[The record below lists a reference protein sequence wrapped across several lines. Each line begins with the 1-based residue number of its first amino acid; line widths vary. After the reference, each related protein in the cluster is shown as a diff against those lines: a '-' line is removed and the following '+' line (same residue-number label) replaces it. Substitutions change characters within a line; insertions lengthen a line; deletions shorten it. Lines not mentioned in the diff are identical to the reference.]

1 MENKTN
7 KNKNEGMFSIFVS
20 KKYFEIPNLSI
31 FLFDSFGRTFIKKS
45 ERGIQR
51 KWKTKTKMK
60 ECSPFLFQKSILKSP
75 TFSIFLFD
83 KFENLL

>member
-1 MENKTN
+1 
-7 KNKNEGMFSIFVS
+7 MFSIFVS
-20 KKYFEIPNLSI
+20 KKYFEIPQL

-51 KWKTKTKMK
+51 KWKTKKTKMK

-75 TFSIFLFD
+75 TFSIFLYD